1 MFAVGCAVMTTAPL
15 EVRLFTSEPLV
26 CLDGDVVTFRLSGNK
41 LVQLVNGEVE
51 IEKVAIRMID

>member
-1 MFAVGCAVMTTAPL
+1 MTTAPL